1 MLRLLAKNAAQI
13 ASRVGVPV
21 EVRRVLVR
29 DREKPRA
36 VNLPEGT
43 LTTDPEAIL
52 GDDAID
58 VVVEVIGGDEPAS
71 TWVTRALESGRCV
84 VTANKALLA
93 KRGPDLLELAQRQ
106 GVALAFEAA
115 VGGGIP
121 VIRTL
126 RDATASDEVVELCG
140 ILNGTSNFMLT
151 RMVDDGASFADAL
164 REAQEKGYAEADPSL
179 DIDGHDAA
187 QKLSILAMLAFGA
200 RPPHKGMIVE
210 GIRGLD
216 AFDVKMAERF
226 GYSIKHLAIGR
237 DRDGLVELRAH
248 PTLVKRSSVWSNVSG
263 VLNGV
268 RLEGRALG
276 PCLLSGRGAGDMPT
290 AVSVVSDVVD
300 VARSI
305 VAGVP
310 GFVTGTRALKARPL
324 LPAEDIVLRYYLR
337 LTVSDQPGV
346 MAKVAGALADE
357 KVSLWQILQS
367 ERGAAQLEKHQAE
380 IVIITHEARE
390 GSVKRALEKLARE
403 TFMVGP
409 PVLLRIE
416 EAL

>member
-71 TWVTRALESGRCV
+71 TWVTRALQSGRCV

-187 QKLSILAMLAFGA
+187 QKLSVLAMLAFGA

-310 GFVTGTRALKARPL
+310 GFVTGTRELTAKPL
-324 LPAEDIVLRYYLR
+324 LPAEDIELRYYLR

-367 ERGAAQLEKHQAE
+367 ERGAAQLAQHQAE
-380 IVIITHEARE
+380 IVIITHTARE
-390 GSVKRALEKLARE
+390 GRVKRALEKLASE
-403 TFMVGP
+403 PFMVGA

-416 EAL
+416 EGL